1 MKLNVA
7 IMFGGKSVEHEVS
20 IISAMQAINAL
31 DKTKVNVIPI
41 YISKDSQLYS
51 GDSLLNIETYSDLEQ
66 AKSQSNSVYLYKD
79 KNNVYMNL
87 IKPKLFKEQKQLID
101 IVIPIMH
108 GTYGEDG
115 KLQGFLELLD
125 VPFASS
131 DTTASAIGQDKVI
144 MKHIFQ
150 NSGLPIVNWFWLY
163 GFEFKND
170 QTPFLEKAET
180 LGYPVVIKPANL
192 GSSIGISFAKNADEF
207 IEAIH
212 LASEFDEK
220 IVVEKAISNLREVN
234 CSVLGD
240 VYHNE
245 VSLIEEV
252 GSSAELLSFDE
263 KYLSNAKGSKM
274 QGMASTKRDVPA
286 QLSSALEAEV
296 HRLSKA
302 VVHSLNSSGICR
314 IDFMIDAI
322 TDAIYINEINTM
334 PGSLA
339 FYLWADKGVDFSQIM
354 GNLIQ
359 QAIDRK
365 RRSDQRT
372 TTYASNILSNY
383 AANGSKGKL
392 KM

>member
-314 IDFMIDAI
+314 IDFMIDAN

-354 GNLIQ
+354 DNLIQ

-392 KM
+392 KI

>member
-1 MKLNVA
+1 
-7 IMFGGKSVEHEVS
+7 MFGGKSVEHEVS

>member
-314 IDFMIDAI
+314 IDFMIDAN

-354 GNLIQ
+354 DNLIQ

>member
-1 MKLNVA
+1 
-7 IMFGGKSVEHEVS
+7 MFGGKSVEHEVS

-51 GDSLLNIETYSDLEQ
+51 GDSLINIETYSDLEQ

-314 IDFMIDAI
+314 IDFMIDAN

-354 GNLIQ
+354 DNLIQ

>member
-1 MKLNVA
+1 
-7 IMFGGKSVEHEVS
+7 MFGGKSVEHEVS

-31 DKTKVNVIPI
+31 AKTKVNVIPI

-150 NSGLPIVNWFWLY
+150 NSGLPIVDWFWLY

-314 IDFMIDAI
+314 IDFMIDAN

-354 GNLIQ
+354 DNLIQ